1 MINSVLANAQPQV
14 AENMTERLERL
25 ERANERLMSENE
37 RLNQEMRR
45 MRYQLYGMNERV
57 ASRSYFGHTVLVV
70 CVVSA
75 LLMAIY
81 GMGYIKF
88 PDLQTAVNDYPVVE
102 NLQ

>member
-14 AENMTERLERL
+14 AENMKERLERL
-25 ERANERLMSENE
+25 ERANERLLLENE

-45 MRYQLYGMNERV
+45 MLHKFYGMNERV
-57 ASRSYFGHTVLVV
+57 VTRSYFGHTVLVV

-88 PDLQTAVNDYPVVE
+88 PDLSTAINDYPVVE
-102 NLQ
+102 NPQ